1 MSQTTAPHTD
11 RDRLVDPDARAP
23 FGVGLLKGLA
33 VTVKHLFKTPSTQ
46 MYPKVR
52 PVLPPRTRGVI
63 ALMDENC
70 TVCMLCARECP
81 DWCIYID
88 SHKETVPP
96 AKEGGRAR
104 TRNVLDRFAID
115 FALCMYCG
123 ICVEVCPFD
132 ALFWSPEFEYCE
144 YSMDG
149 LLHEMDKLREWAD
162 TVPPPPPLEDGA
174 DTPAEVA
181 DAIGKKNAELD
192 AAAAAAEQQAIEQQ
206 QAETQ
211 AAAPAAKA
219 GGAGGGPSRPKPT
232 LADMEVEGEP
242 QIDQATFDELI
253 EQGKS
258 ERMARS
264 KAKSAWVKAEKQ
276 KLLDAAIAEWEAE
289 QASAAA
295 APADAP
301 APGAAPS
308 RPKPTLAEMEVE
320 GEPQI
325 DQEVF
330 DELVGEGKSERMAR
344 SKAKSAWVK
353 AEKQKLLDAA
363 IAEWEAEQ
371 AAAGG
376 GAEASTA
383 APAAADAEA
392 PAEPAAPKLAD
403 VHVEGAGEIDQE
415 TYDAL
420 IAEGKSE
427 RIARAKAKAAWVK
440 KRKQEQLDEG
450 GGA

>member
-1 MSQTTAPHTD
+1 MSQTTAPQGT
-11 RDRLVDPDARAP
+11 RASRGRIVDPDAKAP

-33 VTVKHLFKTPSTQ
+33 VTVKHLFSTPSTQ

-52 PVLPPRTRGVI
+52 PELAPRTRGVI

-70 TVCMLCARECP
+70 TVCMLCSRECP

-123 ICVEVCPFD
+123 ICIEVCPFD
-132 ALFWSPEFEYCE
+132 ALWWSPEFEYAE

-149 LLHEMDKLREWAD
+149 LLHEMDRLREWAD

-174 DTPAEVA
+174 DAPAEVA
-181 DAIGKKNAELD
+181 DAIAKKNAELD
-192 AAAAAAEQQAIEQQ
+192 AAAAAAEQKALEEQQ
-206 QAETQ
+206 AAE
-211 AAAPAAKA
+211 APAGAPAAKA
-219 GGAGGGPSRPKPT
+219 AAPARPKPT
-232 LADMEVEGEP
+232 LADMEIEGET
-242 QIDQATFDELI
+242 QVDQATFDELI

-264 KAKSAWVKAEKQ
+264 KAKA
-276 KLLDAAIAEWEAE
+276 
-289 QASAAA
+289 
-295 APADAP
+295 
-301 APGAAPS
+301 
-308 RPKPTLAEMEVE
+308 
-320 GEPQI
+320 
-325 DQEVF
+325 
-330 DELVGEGKSERMAR
+330 
-344 SKAKSAWVK
+344 AWVK

-371 AAAGG
+371 AAAPAEAPAAGG
-376 GAEASTA
+376 GETRPKPTLADMEVEGEPQVDQEVFDSLVAEGKSERMARSKAKA
-383 APAAADAEA
+383 AWVKAEKQKLLDQALAEWEAEQGSGSAPAAEPAAADADAPAA
-392 PAEPAAPKLAD
+392 PAEPKLAD

-440 KRKQEQLDEG
+440 KRKQEQLDQG
-450 GGA
+450 GDA

>member
-1 MSQTTAPHTD
+1 
-11 RDRLVDPDARAP
+11 
-23 FGVGLLKGLA
+23 
-33 VTVKHLFKTPSTQ
+33 

-132 ALFWSPEFEYCE
+132 ALCGAPIRVLRVL
-144 YSMDG
+144 DG
-149 LLHEMDKLREWAD
+149 RPAPRDGQAARVGRH
-162 TVPPPPPLEDGA
+162 VPPPPPLEDGA

-211 AAAPAAKA
+211 AAGPAAKA

-232 LADMEVEGEP
+232 LADMEVEGDP
-242 QIDQATFDELI
+242 QVDQATFDELI

-295 APADAP
+295 APAERRRP
-301 APGAAPS
+301 APPRRRPS
-308 RPKPTLAEMEVE
+308 RRWPTW
-320 GEPQI
+320 
-325 DQEVF
+325 
-330 DELVGEGKSERMAR
+330 R
-344 SKAKSAWVK
+344 SR
-353 AEKQKLLDAA
+353 
-363 IAEWEAEQ
+363 
-371 AAAGG
+371 
-376 GAEASTA
+376 ASPRSTRRRS
-383 APAAADAEA
+383 
-392 PAEPAAPKLAD
+392 
-403 VHVEGAGEIDQE
+403 
-415 TYDAL
+415 T
-420 IAEGKSE
+420 S
-427 RIARAKAKAAWVK
+427 
-440 KRKQEQLDEG
+440 
-450 GGA
+450 